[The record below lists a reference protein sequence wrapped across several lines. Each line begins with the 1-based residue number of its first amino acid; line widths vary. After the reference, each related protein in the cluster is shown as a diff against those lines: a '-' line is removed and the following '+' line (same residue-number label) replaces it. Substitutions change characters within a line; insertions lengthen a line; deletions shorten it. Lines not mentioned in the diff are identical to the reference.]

1 MTIDQALA
9 FGLVITT
16 VAAFVWGRLPY
27 DLIAIASLLAGVL
40 LGLVPID
47 KAFSGFSD
55 DVVVIVASALIIST
69 AVARSGFVETIMRP
83 VMPYMKTARTQV
95 PILVG
100 ATMLMSMVT
109 KNIGAL
115 AIFMPVASQVAKR
128 SGTSISRF
136 LMPMSFA
143 SLMGGLV
150 TLVGTSPNIIVSKI
164 RVDVSGEPF
173 RMFDYAPVGLGIVFC
188 GFVFLSLASGLLPQR
203 KPAGTLGAAFSL
215 EAYTAEVL
223 VPEGSASVGQTV
235 AEIQRMTDDEITIRW
250 VIRERFRRLVPA
262 PDLTVLAGDLLLI
275 GGEPED
281 LERAVSRADLRLSG
295 DAGAAVDVESESVV
309 EGVVAPNSPVIDQT
323 PARLR
328 LEETQSV
335 SLLAVSRG
343 GRPISQ
349 RLASLKLRAG
359 DVVVLKGTAE
369 TVPDALG
376 ALKILPLAEREIG
389 LGRSRRSWIPI
400 AVLAIAMLA
409 TALGLA
415 TATLAFFAA
424 AVVLLLL
431 RVMSMNDAYH
441 TVEASVIV
449 LLAALIPVSEAIQT
463 TGGTDLIAIYLSPV
477 LQGLPAIASLAVVI
491 VIAMAVTPFLNN
503 AATVLVM
510 APIAASVAQRLGLN
524 TDPFLMGV
532 ALGAACD
539 FLTPIGHQC
548 NTIVMAPGGYRFG
561 DYWRLGLPL
570 SIIVVAVGTPLIAF
584 FWPLAA

>member
-1 MTIDQALA
+1 MTLDQALA
-9 FGLVITT
+9 FGLVILT
-16 VAAFVWGRLPY
+16 VAGFVWGRLPY
-27 DLIAIASLLAGVL
+27 DLIAIASLLAGIV

-55 DVVVIVASALIIST
+55 DVVVIVAAALIIST

-83 VMPYMKTARTQV
+83 LMPYMKTARTQV

-143 SLMGGLV
+143 SLIGGLV

-164 RVDVSGEPF
+164 RMDVSGEPF
-173 RMFDYAPVGLGIVFC
+173 RMFDYAPVGFGIALC
-188 GFVFLSLASGLLPQR
+188 GFVFLSLASGLLPKR
-203 KPAGTLGAAFSL
+203 KPASSLGASFAL
-215 EAYTAEVL
+215 DAYTAEATVS
-223 VPEGSASVGQTV
+223 ETSAAAGRTV
-235 AEIQRMTDDEITIRW
+235 AEIQRMADDEITIRW
-250 VIRERFRRLVPA
+250 VLRERFRRLVPA
-262 PDLTVLAGDLLLI
+262 PDLKVEVGDILLI
-275 GGEPED
+275 GGDPED
-281 LERAVSRADLRLSG
+281 LERAVSLAGLHLSADLQTEH
-295 DAGAAVDVESESVV
+295 DVESETVV
-309 EGVVAPNSPVIDQT
+309 EGVVSAGSPVVDQT
-323 PARLR
+323 PGRLG
-328 LEETQSV
+328 LEEKHGV

-343 GRPISQ
+343 GWPISQ
-349 RLASLKLRAG
+349 RLASLRLRVG
-359 DVVVLKGTAE
+359 DVVVLKGTVE
-369 TVPDALG
+369 SVPDALG
-376 ALKILPLAEREIG
+376 ALKILPLAERQIV
-389 LGRSRRSWIPI
+389 LGRNRRSWVPI
-400 AVLAIAMLA
+400 AVLAVAMLL

-415 TATLAFFAA
+415 NATMAFFGA

-463 TGGTDLIAIYLSPV
+463 TGGTDLIAVWLSPV
-477 LQGLPAIASLAVVI
+477 LHGLPPIGSLAVVI
-491 VIAMAVTPFLNN
+491 LIAMAITPFLNN

-510 APIAASVAQRLGLN
+510 APIAASVAQKLGLS
-524 TDPFLMGV
+524 TDAFLMGV

-570 SIIVVAVGTPLIAF
+570 SVIVVVVGTPLIAY
-584 FWPLAA
+584 FWPLGG